1 MSGDV
6 SKVVDF
12 VGKLAGCSVLFLGLA
27 FCAGYFNSAA
37 YLKVFDAEWFISIY
51 VFTDLV
57 VRGVWYAAYGAIG
70 FLVMFVI
77 IQSPNVS
84 DHYLRILNQV
94 LCIPFILFCCAIFS
108 ADLWWGTSSL
118 WLLQASWFEAWA
130 MAALSCQVAIFMRPH
145 LLHYVIAKVISV
157 ISLFLLV
164 AMVVVV
170 IPGVLGRESA
180 IQKFHN
186 KDDMLKAKKDG
197 GDEIYRM
204 VDFANSKLLLLRKDG
219 SLIVVDPTDVW
230 HMSR

>member
-1 MSGDV
+1 M

-37 YLKVFDAEWFISIY
+37 YLKVFDAGWFISVY
-51 VFTDLV
+51 AFTDLV
-57 VRGVWYAAYGAIG
+57 VRGIWYAAYGAIG

-84 DHYLRILNQV
+84 DRYLRIFNRT
-94 LCIPFILFCCAIFS
+94 LCIPFILFSCVLLIS
-108 ADLWWGTSSL
+108 DLWWGMSPL
-118 WLLQASWFEAWA
+118 WLLQTNWFKAWA
-130 MAALSCQVAIFMRPH
+130 MVALSCQVAVFMRPH
-145 LLHYVIAKVISV
+145 LLDLVVAKVISV
-157 ISLFLLV
+157 LSLFLLA

-170 IPGVLGRESA
+170 IPAIFGRESA
-180 IQKFHN
+180 IQKFN
-186 KDDMLKAKKDG
+186 NQDEMLKAKKDG

-204 VDFANSKLLLLRKDG
+204 VDFASGKLLLLRKDN
-219 SLIVVDPTDVW
+219 SLIVIDPIDVW